1 MSFAFRDSSVV
12 IIETACTSVR
22 AIIGLPELLK
32 LPSVEIEARVGLKR
46 TGESS
51 TQPQLHVNDYLV
63 GHKLN
68 EALEA
73 GDDVAVSYPFLNN
86 DIKDYKAAEA
96 IW

>member
-12 IIETACTSVR
+12 IIETGCTTIR
-22 AIIGLPELLK
+22 AIIGLAELLK

-51 TQPQLHVNDYLV
+51 TQPQVHVNDYLV
-63 GHKLN
+63 GHRLN

-73 GDDVAVSYPFLNN
+73 GEDIAVSWPFSSG